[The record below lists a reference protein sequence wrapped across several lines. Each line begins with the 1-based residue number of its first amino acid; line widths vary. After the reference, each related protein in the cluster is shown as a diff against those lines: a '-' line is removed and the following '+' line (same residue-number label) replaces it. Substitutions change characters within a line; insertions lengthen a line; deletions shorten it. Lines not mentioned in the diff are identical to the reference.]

1 MHPVQL
7 LVLGCSIVASGYQL
21 FQVVAAHRFFRRAR
35 REAARQADVTLPP
48 VTLLKPLKGEGID
61 LYANLAS
68 FCRQDYP
75 AAYQIVCG
83 VADPS
88 DPAAEIVRRLK
99 RDFPHRDIVLSVGS
113 GPGANRKVGSLIHMM
128 GQARHEILVMS
139 DADIR
144 VRPDYLRAMVTP
156 LAADPRVGLTT
167 CLYRGRGYFGR
178 PSVLE
183 SLFINTDFIPMVL
196 TAHWVQGVNALG
208 ASIALRRAALD
219 QMGGFVAIR
228 DFLADDN
235 QLGIRAQFDGWH
247 LTLLPYV
254 VETVLDSTTMGDVWR
269 HQFRWARTYR
279 VCQPVGW
286 FASVVTHAML
296 WGTAAVIVTGGS
308 TLGWAALGAAI
319 VCRVGALAAIMRL
332 LKEPETPRHLWL
344 VPFKDLCYSGI
355 WLLSWF
361 GKHVTWS
368 NQVLRV
374 DTDGRM
380 APVRGAPAFDEHAEA
395 PDRLR
400 VTGS

>member
-1 MHPVQL
+1 MHLAQL

-35 REAARQADVTLPP
+35 REAERQRAVGLPP

-75 AAYQIVCG
+75 APYQIVCG
-83 VADPS
+83 VADAS

-99 RDFPHRDIVLSVGS
+99 RDFPHRDIVLAVGS

-128 GQARHEILVMS
+128 GQARHDVLVMS

-156 LAADPRVGLTT
+156 LAAYPHVGLTT

-178 PSVLE
+178 PSVVE

-208 ASIALRRAALD
+208 ASIAIRREALD
-219 QMGGFVAIR
+219 QMGGFPAIR

-235 QLGIRAQFDGWH
+235 ELGTRAQRDGWR

-254 VETVLDSTTMGDVWR
+254 VETVLDSTTMRDVWR

-286 FASVVTHAML
+286 FASVITHAML
-296 WGTAAVIVTGGS
+296 WGTASVIVTGGS
-308 TLGWAALGAAI
+308 AVGWTALGAAI
-319 VCRVGALAAIMRL
+319 VCRVGGLAAIMRL
-332 LKEPETPRHLWL
+332 LREPETPRHLWL
-344 VPFKDLCYSGI
+344 VPLKDLCYSGI

-368 NQVLRV
+368 GQVLRV
-374 DTDGRM
+374 DADGRM
-380 APVRGAPAFDEHAEA
+380 APVGAPATAFDEPSA
-395 PDRLR
+395 PLR

>member
-1 MHPVQL
+1 MHWVQL
-7 LVLGCSIVASGYQL
+7 LVLGCSVVASGYQL

-35 REAARQADVTLPP
+35 REAERQGGVALPP

-75 AAYQIVCG
+75 APYQIVCG
-83 VADPS
+83 VADAS

-99 RDFPHRDIVLSVGS
+99 RDFPHRDIVLAIGS
-113 GPGANRKVGSLIHMM
+113 GPGTNRKVGSLIHMM
-128 GQARHEILVMS
+128 GQARHDILVMS

-156 LAADPRVGLTT
+156 LAANPHVGLTT
-167 CLYRGRGYFGR
+167 CLYRGRGYFGW
-178 PSVLE
+178 PSVVE

-208 ASIALRRAALD
+208 ASIAIRREALD
-219 QMGGFVAIR
+219 QMGGFPAIR

-235 QLGIRAQFDGWH
+235 QLGTRAQRDGWRV
-247 LTLLPYV
+247 TLLPYV
-254 VETVLDSTTMGDVWR
+254 VETVLDSTTMRDVWR

-279 VCQPVGW
+279 VCQPAGW

-296 WGTAAVIVTGGS
+296 WGTASVIVTGGS
-308 TLGWAALGAAI
+308 ALGWTAFVAAI
-319 VCRVGALAAIMRL
+319 VCRVGGLAAIMRV
-332 LKEPETPRHLWL
+332 LKERETPRYLWL
-344 VPFKDLCYSGI
+344 VPLKDLCYSGI

-361 GKHVTWS
+361 GKNVTWS
-368 NQVLRV
+368 GLVLRV
-374 DTDGRM
+374 DADGRM
-380 APVRGAPAFDEHAEA
+380 APVGGAAHTFDEPPA
-395 PDRLR
+395 RLR